1 MGFQASGKISNWV
14 LEKRWPRNDI
24 DVKDDPYKTS
34 TLAYNRE
41 MDHLMVAN
49 TINIEVEEENIPRSD
64 DEEESEG
71 PKTRHLKDTMT

>member
-1 MGFQASGKISNWV
+1 
-14 LEKRWPRNDI
+14 
-24 DVKDDPYKTS
+24 
-34 TLAYNRE
+34 
-41 MDHLMVAN
+41 MVAN